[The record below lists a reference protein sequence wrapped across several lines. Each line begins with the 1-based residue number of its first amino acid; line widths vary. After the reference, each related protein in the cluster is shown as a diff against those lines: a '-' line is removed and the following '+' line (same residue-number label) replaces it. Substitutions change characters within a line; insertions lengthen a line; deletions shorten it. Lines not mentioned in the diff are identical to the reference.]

1 MQTIAPSH
9 KNNAPKR
16 KRRSHNRLHL
26 KISNISTTFA
36 KKDRKIRKMV
46 AAALEGA
53 GRGGAGVRRG
63 RGALA
68 SVPRVAAPA
77 AREMRDL

>member
-1 MQTIAPSH
+1 
-9 KNNAPKR
+9 
-16 KRRSHNRLHL
+16 
-26 KISNISTTFA
+26 
-36 KKDRKIRKMV
+36 MV